1 VWSKI
6 AALSSSKN
14 DPIIPSSSLIAEP
27 PTVSTPWA
35 ASPTTFGH
43 NHTSNP
49 SNPSFVASPD
59 QATPLERQISYQLIS
74 NAAGGQLPSTLGRE
88 SSFVRFTEL
97 DWQLPGLVAASIL
110 AGCAALLLWR
120 CLFKQR
126 SVPNSVPK
134 DQKTIRRL
142 GGSTSIPVHIKFPTR
157 RLRTTRIIE
166 SSVLEPL
173 ILSPNASNRSVI
185 RLHHSHARTPSYQ
198 FFQFQNPTL
207 LTVIAK

>member
-1 VWSKI
+1 MWSKI

-14 DPIIPSSSLIAEP
+14 DPIIPLSSLIAEP

-35 ASPTTFGH
+35 AGSTIFDH
-43 NHTSNP
+43 NHT

-59 QATPLERQISYQLIS
+59 QVTPSERQISYQLIY

-88 SSFVRFTEL
+88 SSFVRFTEW
-97 DWQLPGLVAASIL
+97 DWQLPSLVAASIL

-134 DQKTIRRL
+134 DQNTIRRL
-142 GGSTSIPVHIKFPTR
+142 GGSTLIPVYFTFPTR

-166 SSVLEPL
+166 SSALEPL
-173 ILSPNASNRSVI
+173 ILSPNASNRQSLAFTTVTQG
-185 RLHHSHARTPSYQ
+185 LPATNSFNFRTPHSSQ
-198 FFQFQNPTL
+198 
-207 LTVIAK
+207 

>member
-1 VWSKI
+1 MHSAICITAPDYTYCIQNACSAERVSRVWSKI

-35 ASPTTFGH
+35 VSPTTFDH

-88 SSFVRFTEL
+88 SSFVRFTEW
-97 DWQLPGLVAASIL
+97 DWQLPGLVAASVL
-110 AGCAALLLWR
+110 AALLLW
-120 CLFKQR
+120 
-126 SVPNSVPK
+126 K
-134 DQKTIRRL
+134 DQKDHTQARGLRL
-142 GGSTSIPVHIKFPTR
+142 DSCSLHI
-157 RLRTTRIIE
+157 
-166 SSVLEPL
+166 SYAPL
-173 ILSPNASNRSVI
+173 AD
-185 RLHHSHARTPSYQ
+185 HKDH
-198 FFQFQNPTL
+198 
-207 LTVIAK
+207 